1 VTTTRRHSTGTT
13 DLADSGKSQ
22 PHLFATSPL
31 SLWWSLIREYGG
43 VHPGYR
49 GRFAGILATSALA
62 APLRLA
68 ERLRYGRQVART
80 EIRRAPIFI
89 QGFARSGTTHLH
101 NLMAHD
107 PGLGYVSTLH
117 AFAAPFFLI
126 SRGWLDRLIAGRLP
140 SKRPMDNVAVSL
152 DLPQEEELAVAAAC
166 RLSSVHLLSFPGRA
180 GEIVAKMGAMRLT
193 EAEMR
198 EWTDCYLHV
207 LRKATLA
214 SDGRRLV
221 LKTPANLG
229 RTDRLLRLFPAAKF
243 VFVVRN
249 PYVVFASTMKLYRT
263 LIPMYRLQDVDW
275 DVIEASVF
283 SNYVDMTRRYMRDR
297 ASIPK
302 GNLIEVRFEDIE
314 ADAMGVLERVYGE
327 LGLPRWER
335 ARKPVAEYLGILSG
349 YRRNRYR
356 FDPFLI
362 DKVDREW
369 GFAVREWGYE
379 APNVNG

>member
-1 VTTTRRHSTGTT
+1 MAGSRRSP
-13 DLADSGKSQ
+13 
-22 PHLFATSPL
+22 PHLFATAPL
-31 SLWWSLIREYGG
+31 PLWWSLVHKYGG
-43 VHPGYR
+43 VQPRYW
-49 GRFAGILATSALA
+49 GRLAGILAVSAVT

-80 EIRRAPIFI
+80 EIREPPIFI

-101 NLMAHD
+101 NLLAHD
-107 PGLGYVSTLH
+107 PCLGYVSTFH
-117 AFAAPFFLI
+117 ATAAPFFLI

-140 SKRPMDNVAVSL
+140 AKRPMDNVAVSL
-152 DLPQEEELAVAAAC
+152 DLPQEEELALAAAS
-166 RLSSVHLLSFPGRA
+166 RLSSVHHISFPGRA
-180 GEIVAKMGAMRLT
+180 REIVAKMGAMRLT

-198 EWTDCYLHV
+198 EWTDSYLHV

-229 RTDRLLRLFPAAKF
+229 RTDHLLRLFPSAKF

-249 PYVVFASTMKLYRT
+249 PYVVFSSTMKLYRT
-263 LIPMYRLQDVDW
+263 VIPMYRLQDVDW

-297 ASIPK
+297 ASIPR
-302 GNLIEVRFEDIE
+302 GNLIEVQFEDIE
-314 ADAMGVLERVYGE
+314 ADALGVLERIYLA
-327 LGLPRWER
+327 LGLPGWER
-335 ARKPVAEYLGILSG
+335 ARKPVAEYLGTLSG
-349 YRRNRYR
+349 YRKNRYR
-356 FDPFLI
+356 FDSSLI
-362 DKVDREW
+362 DKVDRKW

-379 APNVNG
+379 PPNSND